1 MTTVHEIS
9 PDQERVAPV
18 TGWFGDEAY
27 FTFREFHDFR
37 PEEVVDVLKGRVAGV
52 IFRGMVSPEVCE
64 QIASRFWANPS
75 IKERGSPPGHYLGTY
90 HYHKPTARYLDESA
104 EVAAPLADVL
114 DVPGEPLGR
123 FRRGLSDALAP
134 EGAVFRLAAKDG
146 RQACMALLRSWHGR
160 GEFALVPHEDRS
172 QCSEPQQADFEI
184 QQILGYQPA
193 ALNICLENGR
203 GGRLFYY
210 NIQPD
215 DESKRRLGLH
225 YTGSPYPPGAVD
237 GFEPLRVDIRPGD
250 VYVFNGAHVHAVEPN
265 VDPEARR
272 TTLAALLGFID
283 DKTVV
288 SWT

>member
-1 MTTVHEIS
+1 MISVHEES
-9 PDQERVAPV
+9 PDQERVRPV
-18 TGWFGDEAY
+18 TGWSGDEEY
-27 FTFREFHDFR
+27 FTFREFDDFR
-37 PEEVVDVLKGRVAGV
+37 PEEVVDVLNGRVAGV
-52 IFRGMVSPEVCE
+52 IFRGMISPDVCE
-64 QIASRFWANPS
+64 QIASRFWASPS
-75 IKERGSPPGHYLGTY
+75 IRERPSPPGHYLGTY
-90 HYHKPTARYLDESA
+90 HYHKPTGQYLDECAESA
-104 EVAAPLADVL
+104 AAVAEVL
-114 DVPGEPLGR
+114 DVPGRPLDR

-134 EGAVFRLAAKDG
+134 QGAIFRLAEKDG
-146 RQACMALLRSWHGR
+146 RQACMALLRSWHGH

-184 QQILGYQPA
+184 QQVLGYQPA
-193 ALNICLENGR
+193 ALNICLENGT

-210 NIQPD
+210 NIRPD

-225 YTGSPYPPGAVD
+225 YTGSPYPRGAVD
-237 GFEPLRVDIRPGD
+237 GFELLRVDVNPGD